1 MSFAWDSRAAKLE
14 GLGGGDDSFAFFA
27 FFFPPSLT
35 FGTFGGLGAL
45 GIFGG
50 FGGLGGLGGLEAFFL
65 AFSLLGEG
73 TWAGEMGSSGSE
85 WVDGGSST
93 GTLMLGSLL
102 MAFVAFWKN
111 CDVNLI
117 IGIKKPI
124 KTTEVPTK

>member
-50 FGGLGGLGGLEAFFL
+50 LGGLGGFGGLEAFFL

-73 TWAGEMGSSGSE
+73 TWAGETGSSGSE

-102 MAFVAFWKN
+102 MAFVAF
-111 CDVNLI
+111 
-117 IGIKKPI
+117 
-124 KTTEVPTK
+124 